1 MDFSLIGQKIKEL
14 RKQMRLSQ
22 GELAEG
28 ICTQAQISKIEKGD
42 VFPLATTLYLIS
54 QRLGVDVNY
63 FFDIGM
69 TPRLD
74 YIQEVEN
81 QLKIARHKMDFDTI
95 RQIIKSEEKNPL
107 FTQNKKNSQL
117 LLWHKGIYE
126 YFKNKDLIRALDLIE
141 QAIALTKSSEKVYS
155 ERELDIMVSK
165 AVFYVEEKL
174 YNEAYSTYKSA
185 LNYLENFPY
194 LTDNTIKLRLIYNFS
209 RLLTRLNQYDE
220 SISYC
225 NEAIKWCI
233 EQDLLFSLGEL
244 HYHIGYNYELKR
256 DYASATVYLTKS
268 LQVFELQGDD
278 RFIPFIKKKLKEW
291 STENKISS

>member
-1 MDFSLIGQKIKEL
+1 MDFSVIGQKIKEL
-14 RKQMRLSQ
+14 RKQMGLSQ
-22 GELAEG
+22 GELADG

-42 VFPLATTLYLIS
+42 VFPYATTLYLIS

-81 QLKIARHKMDFDTI
+81 QLRLARHKLDFDTI
-95 RQIIKSEEKNPL
+95 RQIIKAEEKNPL
-107 FTQNKKNSQL
+107 FTQNKKNYQL

-126 YFKNKDLIRALDLIE
+126 YFKNKDLQTALTLIE
-141 QAIALTKSSEKVYS
+141 EALSLTRQSEKIYS
-155 ERELDIMVSK
+155 ERELDVMVSK

-174 YNEAYSTYKSA
+174 YEEAYSTYQGA
-185 LNYLENFPY
+185 LKYLENFPY
-194 LTDNTIKLRLIYNFS
+194 LTDNTIKLRLIYNFA
-209 RLLTRLNQYDE
+209 RLLTRLHQYDE

-233 EQDLLFSLGEL
+233 EHDLLFSLGEL
-244 HYHIGYNYELKR
+244 HYHTGYNYELKG
-256 DYASATVYLTKS
+256 DYKSASFYLTKS
-268 LQVFELQGDD
+268 LQVFELQRDD
-278 RFIPFIKKKLKEW
+278 RFVPFIEKKLNQWK
-291 STENKISS
+291 SENKISS